1 MLGKPVYLE
10 IIFSEQPMVLGIRE
24 KWYFTQYNS
33 QSVNEYPAYHCVK
46 KYL

>member
-24 KWYFTQYNS
+24 NS
-33 QSVNEYPAYHCVK
+33 DISPNTIHKV
-46 KYL
+46 